1 MTMTSENLRKI
12 ALHVVC
18 AAVFIFALNYFVLNT
33 GLQSALIWTVGFGA
47 MAGFVAWQQ
56 IKRRGS

>member
-1 MTMTSENLRKI
+1 MTMSSENLRFI
-12 ALHVVC
+12 VLHVLG
-18 AAVFIFALNYFVLNT
+18 AGAFIFVLNYFVLNT
-33 GLQSALIWTVGFGA
+33 GMQSSLIWTVGFGA